1 MELGPALLPTI
12 AIALSAAFVG
22 GFVAR
27 KLRLPPIVGYLLAG
41 IAIGPF
47 TPGLVAD
54 AGVASE
60 LAEVGVILLM
70 FGVGIH
76 FSPRDLLVVRRTAV
90 PGALVQMAVATL
102 LGLGLGLALG
112 WSAGAGLVFGLAISV
127 SSTVVLLRDFEQQG
141 TLHTRYG
148 RIAVGWLIVQD
159 LLTILVLVLLPVFA
173 PVLTGEGGVS
183 AVTVVGS
190 VGWTL
195 VKAFALVAV
204 LLLVGARVVPWILRQ
219 VSGSATGT
227 SEMFTLGVLAI
238 AIGVAYA
245 SHAVLGLSFALGAF
259 LAGAVV
265 GESDFSHAAAQEA
278 IPMRDAFASLF
289 FVSVG
294 MLLDPAIIVRMPVA
308 VAATLAI
315 ITVGKSLAAL
325 AIVLLLKRP
334 LRTGLIVAAGLAQIG
349 EFSFIM
355 ASLGGALGVLP
366 EEAFQV
372 IVAAAILSI
381 TINPFLLRLADR
393 LSGGPLSRP
402 DSVPVGTR
410 VD

>member
-173 PVLTGEGGVS
+173 PVLTGDGGVS

-195 VKAFALVAV
+195 VKGFALVAV

-238 AIGVAYA
+238 AIGVAYS

-294 MLLDPAIIVRMPVA
+294 MLLDPGIVIRMPLAVVA
-308 VAATLAI
+308 TVAI
-315 ITVGKSLAAL
+315 ITVGKSIPAL
-325 AIVLLLKRP
+325 GIVLLLRRP

-349 EFSFIM
+349 EFSFIL
-355 ASLGGALGVLP
+355 ASLGAILGVLP

-381 TINPFLLRLADR
+381 TINPFLIRLADR
-393 LSGGPLSRP
+393 IGETGPRRLEP
-402 DSVPVGTR
+402 QVAKLI
-410 VD
+410 

>member
-27 KLRLPPIVGYLLAG
+27 KLRLPAIVGYLLAG

-54 AGVASE
+54 VEVASE

-76 FSPRDLLVVRRTAV
+76 FSPRDLLAVRRTAV

-127 SSTVVLLRDFEQQG
+127 SSTVVLLRDLEQQG
-141 TLHTRYG
+141 SLHTRYG

-159 LLTILVLVLLPVFA
+159 LLTVLVLVLLPVFA

-183 AVTVVGS
+183 AMTVVGS

-195 VKAFALVAV
+195 IKAVGLVTI

-219 VSGSATGT
+219 VAGNASGT

-245 SHAVLGLSFALGAF
+245 SHELLGLSFALGAF

-294 MLLDPAIIVRMPVA
+294 MLLDPGIVIRMPVA
-308 VAATLAI
+308 VVATVAI
-315 ITVGKSLAAL
+315 ITVGKSIPAL
-325 AIVLLLKRP
+325 GIVLLLRRP
-334 LRTGLIVAAGLAQIG
+334 LRTGVIVAAGLAQIG
-349 EFSFIM
+349 EFSFIL
-355 ASLGGALGVLP
+355 ASLGASLGVLP

-372 IVAAAILSI
+372 IVAAAIVSI
-381 TINPFLLRLADR
+381 TVNPFLLRLADR
-393 LSGGPLSRP
+393 VGKRALQHGDPLSA
-402 DSVPVGTR
+402 SL
-410 VD
+410 

>member
-1 MELGPALLPTI
+1 
-12 AIALSAAFVG
+12 
-22 GFVAR
+22 
-27 KLRLPPIVGYLLAG
+27 
-41 IAIGPF
+41 
-47 TPGLVAD
+47 
-54 AGVASE
+54 
-60 LAEVGVILLM
+60 
-70 FGVGIH
+70 
-76 FSPRDLLVVRRTAV
+76 
-90 PGALVQMAVATL
+90 MAVATL

-265 GESDFSHAAAQEA
+265 GESDFSHAAAREA

-294 MLLDPAIIVRMPVA
+294 MLLDPGIVIRMPLAVVA
-308 VAATLAI
+308 TVAI
-315 ITVGKSLAAL
+315 ITVGKSIPAL
-325 AIVLLLKRP
+325 GIVLLLRRP

-349 EFSFIM
+349 EFSFIL
-355 ASLGGALGVLP
+355 ASLGAILGVLP

-372 IVAAAILSI
+372 IVAAAIVSI
-381 TINPFLLRLADR
+381 TINPFLIRLADR
-393 LSGGPLSRP
+393 IGESGSRRLEP
-402 DSVPVGTR
+402 QVAKLID
-410 VD
+410 

>member
-27 KLRLPPIVGYLLAG
+27 KLRLPAIVGYLLAG

-76 FSPRDLLVVRRTAV
+76 FSPRDLLAVRRTAV

-102 LGLGLGLALG
+102 LGLWLGLALG

-173 PVLTGEGGVS
+173 PVLTGDGGVS

-195 VKAFALVAV
+195 VKGFALVAV

-238 AIGVAYA
+238 AIGVAYS

-294 MLLDPAIIVRMPVA
+294 MLLDPGIVIRMPLAVVA
-308 VAATLAI
+308 TVAI
-315 ITVGKSLAAL
+315 ITVGKSIPAL
-325 AIVLLLKRP
+325 GIVLLLRRP

-349 EFSFIM
+349 EFSFIL
-355 ASLGGALGVLP
+355 ASLGAILGVLP

-381 TINPFLLRLADR
+381 TINPFLIRLADR
-393 LSGGPLSRP
+393 IGETGPRRLEP
-402 DSVPVGTR
+402 QVAKLID
-410 VD
+410 

>member
-12 AIALSAAFVG
+12 AIALSAAFLG

-27 KLRLPPIVGYLLAG
+27 KLRLPAIVGYLLAG

-76 FSPRDLLVVRRTAV
+76 FSPRDLLAVRRTAV

-102 LGLGLGLALG
+102 LGLWLSLALG
-112 WSAGAGLVFGLAISV
+112 WSAGAGFVFGLAISV

-173 PVLTGEGGVS
+173 PVLTGDGGVS

-195 VKAFALVAV
+195 VKGFALVAV

-238 AIGVAYA
+238 AIGVAYS

-294 MLLDPAIIVRMPVA
+294 MLLDPGIVIRMPLAVVA
-308 VAATLAI
+308 TVAI
-315 ITVGKSLAAL
+315 ITVGKSIPAL
-325 AIVLLLKRP
+325 GIVLLLRRP

-349 EFSFIM
+349 EFSFIL
-355 ASLGGALGVLP
+355 ASLGAILGVLP

-381 TINPFLLRLADR
+381 TINPFLIRLADR
-393 LSGGPLSRP
+393 IGETGPRRLEP
-402 DSVPVGTR
+402 QVAKLID
-410 VD
+410 

>member
-1 MELGPALLPTI
+1 MELDSALLPTI

-22 GFVAR
+22 GFIAH
-27 KLRLPPIVGYLLAG
+27 KLRLPAIVGYLVAG

-54 AGVASE
+54 AEIASE
-60 LAEVGVILLM
+60 LSEVGVILLM

-76 FSPRDLLVVRRTAV
+76 FSPRDLLAVRRTAV
-90 PGALVQMAVATL
+90 PGAIVQMAVATL
-102 LGLGLGLALG
+102 LGLVLALALG

-127 SSTVVLLRDFEQQG
+127 SSTVVLLRDLERHG
-141 TLHTRYG
+141 SLRTRHG

-159 LLTILVLVLLPVFA
+159 LVTILLLVLLPVLA
-173 PVLTGEGGVS
+173 PTLTGFGSVS
-183 AVTVVGS
+183 AVAVLGS
-190 VGWTL
+190 LGWSL
-195 VKAFALVAV
+195 LKAVALVAIV
-204 LLLVGARVVPWILRQ
+204 LLVGARVVPWILRQ
-219 VSGSATGT
+219 VAVGVRGSN
-227 SEMFTLGVLAI
+227 EMFTLGVLAI
-238 AIGVAYA
+238 AIGIAYA

-259 LAGAVV
+259 LAGAAV
-265 GESDFSHAAAQEA
+265 GESDLSHQAAQEA
-278 IPMRDAFASLF
+278 LPMRDAFASLF

-294 MLLDPAIIVRMPVA
+294 MLLDPAIIIRMPLA

-315 ITVGKSLAAL
+315 ITVGKSLPAL
-325 AIVLLLKRP
+325 GIFLLLRRP

-355 ASLGGALGVLP
+355 ARLGESLGVLP

-372 IVAAAILSI
+372 VVAAAILSI
-381 TINPFLLRLADR
+381 TLNPFLLKLADR
-393 LSGGPLSRP
+393 IERGSQSRDP
-402 DSVPVGTR
+402 DVVLQKA